1 MNRRML
7 VVSGLFFILMLG
19 LLSLLEP
26 KAELDD
32 AFADLQA
39 DPSSM
44 DKWRARIV
52 SAAQRL
58 RIEPIN
64 ARVDRVWKAIPGY
77 NGLEVDI
84 DRTLKLVMEH
94 PSSLEIPFVYR
105 EIEPSITLA
114 DLPAEPIYKGNPNKP
129 MVAFMVNVA
138 WGNEYLPELLAV
150 LKEEKVKTTFFLDG
164 SWLKNNKEWALKLL
178 EEGHELANHGY
189 SHKNMS
195 KLSDAAA
202 NEEIRKTEVL
212 LQQLGVN
219 NKLFA
224 PPSGDFDAQ
233 TVKLAKKQGLY
244 TILWTLD
251 TVDWRKPDPAS
262 VISKINAQLEPGALI
277 LMHPTEAS
285 SKALGSM
292 LQHAKR
298 EGYAIGKVSELI
310 DEKRITAVESK
321 VDF

>member
-1 MNRRML
+1 ML